1 MKVNF
6 PFKVSEKISPNIFT
20 LLKSTTLGTNGAMY
34 VHQNTEE
41 IIDDLD
47 QALFFY
53 LERNENVIGNVTFCR
68 REQFWY
74 IRYFAFDKIFQ
85 SKKSKVKAK
94 NSILKSQLSDVFNQE
109 GINFYAYIEPNN
121 LRSKF
126 MAENFAF
133 EKIGALKTLTFSR
146 LNPKLSKN
154 LIEISD
160 IDTIFTLNSQFK
172 NQLFYNGFCPKR
184 TKVYGLKDENNQI
197 IASARVQKAHW
208 EIKRLPGKFGGILL
222 KLIPF
227 VPILN
232 RFLKPKNHHFLVLD
246 AVNVSNEKDLSL
258 LFESILAK
266 EKYTLIFLWIDEK
279 DELLK
284 LQKKVNW
291 GLFSYFIGNPKV
303 DVVAKINNEST
314 MDFTKTF
321 YVSGIDLI

>member
-6 PFKVSEKISPNIFT
+6 PFSVSEEISPKILT

-47 QALFFY
+47 DALFFY
-53 LERNENVIGNVTFCR
+53 LEKNEKVIGNVTFCR

-94 NSILKSQLSDVFNQE
+94 NSILKNQLREVFNQK

-121 LRSKF
+121 VRSKF
-126 MAENFAF
+126 MSENFGF

-146 LNPKLSKN
+146 LNPNLSKN

-160 IDTIFTLNSQFK
+160 IDTISILNSRLK
-172 NQLFYNGFCPKR
+172 NQLFYNDFCPKR
-184 TKVYGLKDENNQI
+184 TKFYGLKDENNQI

-208 EIKRLPGKFGGILL
+208 EIKRLPGKFGGNLL

-232 RFLKPKNHHFLVLD
+232 RFLKPNNHRFLVLD
-246 AVNVSNEKDLSL
+246 AVNVSNEKDLCL

-266 EKYTLIFLWIDEK
+266 EKYTLIFLWLDEK

-303 DVVAKINNEST
+303 EVVAKINDEST
-314 MDFTKTF
+314 MDLNKTF